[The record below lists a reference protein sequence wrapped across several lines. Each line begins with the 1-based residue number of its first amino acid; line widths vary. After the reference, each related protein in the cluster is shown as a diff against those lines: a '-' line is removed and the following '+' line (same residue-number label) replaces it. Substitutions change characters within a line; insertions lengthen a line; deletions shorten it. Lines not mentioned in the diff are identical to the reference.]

1 MVTALPS
8 PVLVTG
14 AAGVLGSSLTARLLR
29 EGAEVVAFDRRG
41 VPPTD
46 RLRAVTGDV
55 RDRAALA
62 EAASGCRAIVH
73 CASAL
78 PSYPKAEIRSIT
90 VGGAESVLEAAA
102 SARVDRLVHISS
114 TAVYGLPER
123 VPTPED
129 HPHEPVDSYS
139 AAKAEAE
146 RAVAA
151 RASDRCTAI
160 VRPKTFL
167 GPGRLGLFGML
178 FEWAEEGRDF
188 PIIGRGDVRIQMLD
202 LDDLVEAVAA
212 VMAAPDEIAADAY
225 NIGAADFATFRE
237 DFQAVLDEAGH
248 GRRVR
253 SLPTGPAVAALRAA
267 SALGLS
273 PVYDRLVRKLKAD
286 SYVDISKARER
297 LGFAPRHSN
306 REAVLRTY
314 RWWRSRP
321 QSDPDS
327 AGATSA
333 DRWKQGLLAGAK
345 ICFPARAKA
354 TAQGRGHDQ
363 HQDRSTLTGRGRT
376 GTA

>member
-1 MVTALPS
+1 MVNQLPS

-14 AAGVLGSSLTARLLR
+14 AAGVLGSNLTARLLS
-29 EGAEVVAFDRRG
+29 EGTEVVAYDRRE
-41 VPPTD
+41 VPPSD

-55 RDRAALA
+55 RDRAELA
-62 EAASGCRAIVH
+62 RAASGCRAIVH

-78 PSYPKAEIRSIT
+78 PSYPKADIRSIT

-102 SARVDRLVHISS
+102 AARVDRLVHISS
-114 TAVYGLPER
+114 TAVYGLPEH

-129 HPHEPVDSYS
+129 HPHEPVDAYS

-151 RASDRCTAI
+151 RASERCTSI

-188 PIIGRGDVRIQMLD
+188 PIIGKGDVRIQMLD
-202 LDDLVEAVAA
+202 LDDLVEAVTT
-212 VMAAPDEIAADAY
+212 VLAAPDETAADAY
-225 NIGAADFATFRE
+225 NVGAAEFATLRE
-237 DFQAVLDEAGH
+237 DFQAVLDAAGH

-253 SLPTGPAVAALRAA
+253 SLPTGPAVAALRLA
-267 SALGLS
+267 SAVKLS

-321 QSDPDS
+321 QSDPGA

-333 DRWKQGLLAGAK
+333 DRWKQGLLASAK
-345 ICFPARAKA
+345 VCFPARAKG
-354 TAQGRGHDQ
+354 TDKGRGHDQ
-363 HQDRSTLTGRGRT
+363 HQDRGALTGRGRS
-376 GTA
+376 GPA